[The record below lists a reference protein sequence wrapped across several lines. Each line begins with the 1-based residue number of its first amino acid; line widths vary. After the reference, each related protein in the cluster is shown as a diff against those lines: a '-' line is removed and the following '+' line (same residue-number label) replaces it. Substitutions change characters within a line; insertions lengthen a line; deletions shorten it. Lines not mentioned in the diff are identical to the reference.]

1 MEKLSEKLFSSSYG
15 DYNDAQIL
23 NDENMK
29 NQFILEK
36 KKEYSFAFNVPEK
49 NIIISNLRSG
59 SINYTLGL
67 KNEEITEYHFSKI
80 KQDKNI
86 LEIKINCLKF
96 LMRCLMKEEIEIQVG
111 E

>member
-1 MEKLSEKLFSSSYG
+1 
-15 DYNDAQIL
+15 
-23 NDENMK
+23 MK
-29 NQFILEK
+29 NQFILER

>member
-1 MEKLSEKLFSSSYG
+1 
-15 DYNDAQIL
+15 
-23 NDENMK
+23 MK

-96 LMRCLMKEEIEIQVG
+96 PMRCLMKEKIEIQIG